1 MIPILIKLHT
11 SPDRTIYIN
20 ANEIRSMRGYV
31 DETGCHTE
39 IFYIHGNNVRVME
52 NVESIAILIS
62 NAIQTR
68 ND

>member
-1 MIPILIKLHT
+1 MFPILIELHT
-11 SPDRTIYIN
+11 SPEHTIYIN

-52 NVESIAILIS
+52 DVTDVCIRISKAIKGT
-62 NAIQTR
+62 N
-68 ND
+68 